1 MNTKWNKDNLKN
13 EDNFKNEEDLKN
25 EDDHKKK
32 DDLKNKVDLRNWLV
46 MLSVSHASK
55 NAYSDG
61 KTSGV
66 LSGRASGAN
75 RCYVLAH
82 CGGGRGSKF
91 FVSNDI
97 FSENWN

>member
-1 MNTKWNKDNLKN
+1 
-13 EDNFKNEEDLKN
+13 
-25 EDDHKKK
+25 
-32 DDLKNKVDLRNWLV
+32 

-82 CGGGRGSKF
+82 CGAEGMHQSDYEFGAVQ
-91 FVSNDI
+91 VSREQTLSLSRFLPPHTVPLNQT
-97 FSENWN
+97 WV